1 MNVEQFHDRLR
12 ELYLPPEHQFTM
24 VDVPEIRFAVIDGKG
39 DLENGESA
47 EAAKWLYSVV
57 HFVKPLVKERM
68 GKNFVEPPL
77 EYLFWADN
85 ERDFIEGNKD
95 KWNWRAMIA
104 FIDWITRGQFE
115 KAIAKVEQ
123 KRGPAPETLR
133 LKNLHEGKCV
143 QIMHVG
149 DYKKVGAVCDE
160 LYNQYL
166 PENNLK
172 PNGYYHEIYL
182 NDPTRTAPD
191 KRKMIIR
198 QPVT

>member
-12 ELYLPPEHQFTM
+12 ELYLPPEHQYTM
-24 VDVPEIRFAVIDGKG
+24 VDVPEIRYAFIDGKG
-39 DLENGESA
+39 DPGNGKSA

-57 HFVKPLVKERM
+57 HYVKPLVKERM

-95 KWNWRAMIA
+95 KWNWRAMIVLV
-104 FIDWITRGQFE
+104 DWITREQFE
-115 KAIAKVEQ
+115 EAVAKVEQ
-123 KRGPAPETLR
+123 KRGIAPETLR
-133 LKNLHEGKCV
+133 LENLHEGKCV

-149 DYKKVGAVCDE
+149 DYKEIGGICDE

-166 PENNLK
+166 PENKLK

-182 NDPTRTAPD
+182 NDPARTAPN
-191 KRKMIIR
+191 KRKIVIR
-198 QPVT
+198 QPVR